1 MSCEERDFYTNF
13 VQVTT
18 SLYDVTLHFGVQ
30 TPVSIEEGQ
39 KPVVESREVCSVR
52 MSPQHAKS
60 IAALLVK
67 HVTEYESENGLDLP
81 IPPNVKELWDQH
93 CK

>member
-1 MSCEERDFYTNF
+1 MDCEGHDFYANS

-18 SLYDVTLHFGVQ
+18 SLYDVTLHFRVQ
-30 TPVSIEEGQ
+30 TAVSIEQSQ
-39 KPVVESREVCSVR
+39 KPVVESKEVCNIR

-60 IAALLVK
+60 VAALLVK
-67 HVTEYESENGLDLP
+67 QIAEYEKDTGLDLP
-81 IPPNVKELWDQH
+81 VPPNIKEIWDEY

>member
-1 MSCEERDFYTNF
+1 MDYEDQDFYANS

-18 SLYDVTLHFGVQ
+18 SLYDVTLHFRVQ
-30 TPVSIEEGQ
+30 TPVFIEQGQ
-39 KPVVESREVCSVR
+39 EPVAESREVCSVR

-60 IAALLVK
+60 VAALLVK
-67 HVTEYESENGLDLP
+67 HIADYEKENELDLP
-81 IPPNVKELWDQH
+81 IPPNIKEIWDKH